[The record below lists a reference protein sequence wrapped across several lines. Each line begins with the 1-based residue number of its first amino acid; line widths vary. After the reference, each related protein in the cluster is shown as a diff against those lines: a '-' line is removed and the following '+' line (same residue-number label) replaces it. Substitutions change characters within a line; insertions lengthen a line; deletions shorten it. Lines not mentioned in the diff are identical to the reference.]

1 MKAVILYKVESLHMY
16 KNIFGKHR
24 IEVRTI
30 SGDVIKINSDSETA
44 SLEKLRL
51 IALAQTAYEEAAF
64 WSVKALTI

>member
-1 MKAVILYKVESLHMY
+1 MKVIVLDKVESLHMY

-44 SLEKLRL
+44 SLEKFKTAVSHFKHIL
-51 IALAQTAYEEAAF
+51 IE
-64 WSVKALTI
+64 

>member
-1 MKAVILYKVESLHMY
+1 MKVIILDKVESLHMY

-44 SLEKLRL
+44 SLEKLKTMVSHFKHIL
-51 IALAQTAYEEAAF
+51 IE
-64 WSVKALTI
+64 